1 MAKALFGHVGLGPD
15 PRLTAELQRL
25 RSRLRDLEQ
34 ENARLRAINARLAH
48 PVEDMLGLSVPDSAA
63 EVAAEPV
70 LA

>member
-15 PRLTAELQRL
+15 PRLAAELTRL
-25 RSRLRDLEQ
+25 RTRVRDLEQ
-34 ENARLRAINARLAH
+34 ENAQLRALNDRLSE
-48 PVEDMLGLSVPDSAA
+48 PVEEILGLSVPDSAA